1 MTSHSIDQLKY
12 LWRISVPL
20 SCVWVEYGE
29 PKLKARWE
37 ELQKVSAITAFD
49 DAAQQVRDAECSP
62 VEKMQMLWKKPQ
74 EILTAREEVERKLKQ
89 NILTYISQGHAH
101 AYGFEA
107 PREVA
112 NAPVYIPK
120 STWAGKVDWYERTL
134 SHQGL
139 EFVEV
144 RITTNRIRNEIL
156 DRGNVTVKAPTPA
169 GRPTIGPS
177 IQAAFKALEKSG
189 EIDLSA
195 SQRSHYPK
203 IQAWLELNAPDL
215 NVPAAQIS
223 DKTIHKYFSPLFKD
237 LKKVSNL

>member
-29 PKLKARWE
+29 PKLKARWQ

-74 EILTAREEVERKLKQ
+74 EILTARAEVERKLKQ
-89 NILTYISQGHAH
+89 NILSYISQGHAH
-101 AYGFEA
+101 ACGFEA
-107 PREVA
+107 PRKVA

-144 RITTNRIRNEIL
+144 RINNHQ
-156 DRGNVTVKAPTPA
+156 P
-169 GRPTIGPS
+169 
-177 IQAAFKALEKSG
+177 
-189 EIDLSA
+189 
-195 SQRSHYPK
+195 YP
-203 IQAWLELNAPDL
+203 Q
-215 NVPAAQIS
+215 
-223 DKTIHKYFSPLFKD
+223 
-237 LKKVSNL
+237 